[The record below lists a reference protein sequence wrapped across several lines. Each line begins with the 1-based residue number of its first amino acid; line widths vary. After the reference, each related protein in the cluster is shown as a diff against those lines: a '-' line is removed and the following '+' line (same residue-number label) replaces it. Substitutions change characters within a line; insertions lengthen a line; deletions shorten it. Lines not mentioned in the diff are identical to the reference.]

1 MKNSIV
7 NQAEQIANDFL
18 LEKVTCSYHIV
29 GKGFVNQV
37 CLVETAS
44 HKVIVRMNNPDT
56 YPTFLKEKWCI
67 ERATSAGI
75 PGPETLSVG
84 VNAEHAYM
92 IQTVVEGDNGL
103 DMTVS
108 PSMIWRK
115 LGEYTQRLQSIPVT
129 GFGRDLHDSVQDR
142 FYSPPHAG
150 SDGSWQGYVQYNINS
165 LTEQDPLIELG
176 VMTMEES
183 QVVRQLFEQMKMQ
196 KFCFGLCHGDLSLKN
211 TIVSLTGE
219 ITILDWGNAEVTV
232 TPYGDIIQLLQ
243 CQLRGEGPDNEELK
257 AFLEGYGTSVQEQ
270 EHELNQARYVL
281 LLKAFD
287 TLRWSIDRSPDQ
299 IEFYTTLAKQALEQV
314 WRANSESLM

>member
-1 MKNSIV
+1 M
-7 NQAEQIANDFL
+7 
-18 LEKVTCSYHIV
+18 LEKVTCSHHIV

-103 DMTVS
+103 DTTVP

-129 GFGRDLHDSVQDR
+129 GFGRDLHNSVQDR

-176 VMTMEES
+176 VMTMKES
-183 QVVRQLFEQMKMQ
+183 QVVRQLFEQMNMQ
-196 KFCFGLCHGDLSLKN
+196 KFRFGLCHGDLSLKN
-211 TIVSLTGE
+211 TIVSSTGE
-219 ITILDWGNAEVTV
+219 ITLLDWGNAEVTV
-232 TPYGDIIQLLQ
+232 TPYGDIIQLMQ
-243 CQLRGEGPDNEELK
+243 CQLRGEGPDNEGMK

-287 TLRWSIDRSPDQ
+287 TLRWAIDRSPDQ

>member
-7 NQAEQIANDFL
+7 NQAEQIASDFL
-18 LEKVTCSYHIV
+18 LEKVTCSHHIV

-103 DMTVS
+103 DTTVP

-129 GFGRDLHDSVQDR
+129 GFGRDLHNSVQDH

-176 VMTMEES
+176 VMTMKES
-183 QVVRQLFEQMKMQ
+183 QVVRQLFEQLNMQ
-196 KFCFGLCHGDLSLKN
+196 KFRFGLCHGDLSLKN
-211 TIVSLTGE
+211 TIVSSTGE
-219 ITILDWGNAEVTV
+219 ITLLDWGNAEVTV
-232 TPYGDIIQLLQ
+232 TPYGDIIQLMQ

-257 AFLEGYGTSVQEQ
+257 AFLEGYGTSVQVQ

-287 TLRWSIDRSPDQ
+287 TLRWAIDRSPDQ
-299 IEFYTTLAKQALEQV
+299 IDFYTVLSKQALEQI
-314 WRANSESLM
+314 WRGQ

>member
-7 NQAEQIANDFL
+7 NQAEQIASDFL
-18 LEKVTCSYHIV
+18 LEKVTCSHHIV

-44 HKVIVRMNNPDT
+44 HKVVVRMNNPDT

-103 DMTVS
+103 DTTVP

-129 GFGRDLHDSVQDR
+129 GFGRDLHNSVQDR

-183 QVVRQLFEQMKMQ
+183 QVVRQLFEQMKIQ
-196 KFCFGLCHGDLSLKN
+196 KFRFGLCHGDLSLKN

-219 ITILDWGNAEVTV
+219 ITLLDWGNAEVTV

-287 TLRWSIDRSPDQ
+287 TLRWAIDRSPDQ

>member
-1 MKNSIV
+1 MKNFIV
-7 NQAEQIANDFL
+7 NQAEQIASDFL
-18 LEKVTCSYHIV
+18 LEKVTCSHHIV

-67 ERATSAGI
+67 ERAMSAGI

-103 DMTVS
+103 DTTVS
-108 PSMIWRK
+108 PSVIWRK

-129 GFGRDLHDSVQDR
+129 GFGRDLHNSVQDR

-176 VMTMEES
+176 VMTMKES
-183 QVVRQLFEQMKMQ
+183 QVVRQLFEQLKMQ
-196 KFCFGLCHGDLSLKN
+196 KFRFGLCHGDLSLKN
-211 TIVSLTGE
+211 TIVSSTGE
-219 ITILDWGNAEVTV
+219 ITLLDWGNAEVTV
-232 TPYGDIIQLLQ
+232 TPYGDIIQLMQ

-257 AFLEGYGTSVQEQ
+257 AFLEGYGTSVQVQ

-287 TLRWSIDRSPDQ
+287 TLRWAIDRSPDQ
-299 IEFYTTLAKQALEQV
+299 IEFYTVLSKQALEQI
-314 WRANSESLM
+314 WRGQ